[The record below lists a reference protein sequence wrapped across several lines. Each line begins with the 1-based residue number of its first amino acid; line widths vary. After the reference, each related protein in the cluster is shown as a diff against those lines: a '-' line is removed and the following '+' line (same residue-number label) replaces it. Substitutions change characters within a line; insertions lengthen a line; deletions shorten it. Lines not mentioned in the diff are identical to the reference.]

1 MKINRKNPQIKVSF
15 GALIVGECFEYDENL
30 YIKIR
35 NFKEGLTTDE
45 QIDAFNCDTNCV
57 AVIFND
63 ALVELKTME
72 LNEV

>member
-1 MKINRKNPQIKVSF
+1 MNINRKRPVKVRF
-15 GALIVGECFEYDENL
+15 EALLIGDCFVYGDNL

-35 NFKEGLTTDE
+35 NFKESLTVDE

-63 ALVELKTME
+63 TLVEVKTME